1 MQKKN
6 NSAGCNGPSQGSDCV
21 IWTGKDIP
29 ALGIEKG
36 DSVSAIVCTLAQQIE
51 TLAAP
56 LDLTTVSIQCII
68 DKLSADEPVI
78 RSIANMLQISYDSSC
93 KLKDMI
99 DAINA
104 KLNNSGSSIVLDLKC
119 LTTYD
124 TYGNPLPYDEKSVLQ
139 TLINTACSNI
149 TSINAIG
156 GTLTTLDNRVKALED
171 IPAYQEPSLNSCIF
185 TGRKTSEAVVL
196 TAQDLCTYKGIIG
209 SQTDVQSAMAQFPGT
224 LAQVYGLLPDW
235 VITPTNLAQ
244 SYSNLLMVM
253 ADLYKQVQT
262 INNTCCKVDCD
273 SIIVDFDIR
282 LSADRTSA
290 TLFFA
295 TKSSVPPGWTETNPL
310 GSKLTVTDSAGSV
323 FTIYIKILPQLVNP
337 DGIIIDLSSSPL
349 DTALD
354 YTFNMNVVLSDGT
367 LTCVKCVN
375 HVATFKDTCQ
385 FCSIAVDLNTNNGF
399 IVLIYTVP
407 GNTNLQSQSIY
418 SGQTQGIPVNAR
430 ISDLIIYN
438 GASYTTTCAT
448 LPSPSIA
455 SCYELSWG
463 FSKSANGNDYVFTG
477 SKLVYLSVLGVQYP
491 VGVGYDATG
500 ATLMPLLNGLAP
512 TRLGLISGLRLAT
525 DSSFAG
531 HNDMRLYFL
540 TVPSV
545 AKTIEGAIGDP
556 NAANY
561 ASAGFDGG
569 AFFRA
574 IPADSTKCP
583 SQGSGGQGQGA

>member
-1 MQKKN
+1 MQNKN
-6 NSAGCNGPSQGSDCV
+6 SSTGCNGASQGSDCV
-21 IWTGKDIP
+21 IWTGRDIP

-36 DSVSAIVCTLAQQIE
+36 DNVTSIICTIAQQVE

-56 LDLTTVSIQCII
+56 LDLSTVSIQCII
-68 DKLSADEPVI
+68 DKLDMDEPVQ

-104 KLNNSGSSIVLDLKC
+104 KLSNNTSSLTLDLKC

-149 TSINAIG
+149 SAINAVS
-156 GTLTTLDNRVKALED
+156 GTLITLDNRVKVLEA
-171 IPAYQEPSLNSCIF
+171 IPQYQEPSLNSCIF
-185 TGRKTSEAVVL
+185 TNRKTSDAVVL
-196 TAQDLCTYKGIIG
+196 TAQDLCTYKGVIG
-209 SQTDVQSAMAQFPGT
+209 LQTDVQSAMARFPGNA
-224 LAQVYGLLPDW
+224 AQIYGLLPDW
-235 VITPTNLAQ
+235 IVSPSNLAQ
-244 SYSNLLMVM
+244 SYSNLLMVV
-253 ADLYKQVQT
+253 ADLYQQVQT

-273 SIIVDFDIR
+273 SVIVDFDIK
-282 LSADRTSA
+282 LSADRMSA

-295 TKSSVPPGWTETNPL
+295 TKSNVPPGWTETNPL
-310 GSKLTVTDSAGSV
+310 GSKLTVTDSAGSI
-323 FTIYIKILPQLVNP
+323 FTMYIKVLPQLVNP
-337 DGIIIDLSSSPL
+337 DGIVIDLSSSPL
-349 DTALD
+349 DNSLD
-354 YTFNMNVVLSDGT
+354 YTFNMNVVLTDGT
-367 LTCVKCVN
+367 LTCVKCIN
-375 HVATFKDTCQ
+375 HIATFKDTCQ
-385 FCSIAVDLNTNNGF
+385 FCSIAVDTNSNNGF
-399 IVLIYTVP
+399 IVLLYTVP
-407 GNTNLQSQSIY
+407 GNSTLQSQSIY
-418 SGQTQGIPVNAR
+418 SGQTQGIPVNAT
-430 ISDLIIYN
+430 ISDLIVYN
-438 GASYTTTCAT
+438 SATYTTTCPA

-463 FSKSANGNDYVFTG
+463 FSKSANGNDYIFTG
-477 SKLVYLSVLGVQYP
+477 SKLVYLSVLGIQYP
-491 VGVGYDATG
+491 IGVGWDPTG
-500 ATLMPLLNGLAP
+500 NTLIPLLNGLAP

-525 DSSFAG
+525 DGSFAG

-556 NAANY
+556 NAPNY

-583 SQGSGGQGQGA
+583 SLGTSGGQGA